1 MPAAGFV
8 PQVMAQSVPLAM
20 DDDAAARMGLPQPEA
35 AQASEDRSPHG
46 TLKLYAPLK
55 HALNLLL
62 VGRTRPPIPAP
73 PPPHPRLHWGP
84 LNPHVHPS
92 QAGPAAARC

>member
-55 HALNLLL
+55 RALNLLL
-62 VGRTRPPIPAP
+62 VLRMADAAKRVRSRGRSRFPA
-73 PPPHPRLHWGP
+73 
-84 LNPHVHPS
+84 VA
-92 QAGPAAARC
+92 AGASLAP